1 MIHYITPYSTEN
13 NIGKAYNEAIDCV
26 PDEGDWVVLRDGDT
40 MFLTPN
46 WGRVIEENLKLYGGE
61 YALLGAKTNRIG
73 VYHHKVDGMF
83 DRMDIRDHFQMALNL
98 ETVSRNKVQRVG
110 FDIAGFFMAFQK
122 KTWTAVGGFPENTPV
137 FDRIFTR
144 KVRQIEG
151 KVGIMEGLYLF
162 HCYRIW
168 SDTPENETSHLY
180 AE

>member
-13 NIGKAYNEAIDCV
+13 NIGKAYNEAINCV
-26 PDEGDWVVLRDGDT
+26 PNDEDWIVLRDGDT

-46 WGRVIEENLKLYGGE
+46 WGRIIEENLKLHEGE

-73 VYHHKVDGMF
+73 VYHHKEQGMF
-83 DRMDIRDHFQMALNL
+83 NEFDVRKHYDKALEL
-98 ETVSRNKVQRVG
+98 EQAKRNNVQKVG

-122 KTWTAVGGFPENTPV
+122 KTWIAVGGFPENTPV

-151 KVGIMEGLYLF
+151 KVGVMEGLYLF

-168 SDTPENETSHLY
+168 SDNPENDVTHLM
-180 AE
+180 